1 MHPLGFLA
9 FLILS
14 ALTLMGLAKPSLAA
28 LPVIFVFVGIPLLD
42 IFIGRKT
49 AAYSSEAES
58 SWKRTMVWGAPLYLY
73 FVFHFLILGAGLYFS
88 LQADSWTGVLLIAFL
103 VGLHNGGLG
112 ITAAHELCHKKEW
125 HARWAAD
132 LILISVWYQHFVVEH
147 VRGHHFQVAT
157 LADPASARRDE
168 NIYKFFVRCILG
180 SFMDA
185 WKIDSKAVLRGV
197 LLSLAMTIGFAMF
210 GAKAL
215 GFFIVQAAV
224 AVLLLESV
232 NYIEHYGLSRKQLEN
247 GRFEKVLPI
256 HSWNSDFVF
265 SNYMLF
271 NLQRH
276 SDHHAMAHLP
286 YTVLKDPPT
295 APLLPAG
302 YPTMILLALVPP
314 MWFRV
319 MNPRLV
325 NLGFE

>member
-14 ALTLMGLAKPSLAA
+14 GLTLVGLSTPTLAA
-28 LPVIFVFVGIPLLD
+28 LPVAFVFLGIPILDLL
-42 IFIGRKT
+42 IGRRT
-49 AAYSSEAES
+49 AQYSVEAEAR
-58 SWKRTMVWGAPLYLY
+58 WKSARIWTAPLYLY
-73 FVFHFLILGAGLYFS
+73 FIFHFLILGTGLYFC
-88 LQADSWTGVLLIAFL
+88 LQTDSWGRVFLIAFL

-132 LILISVWYQHFVVEH
+132 LLLTSVWYQHFVVEH

-168 NIYKFFVRCILG
+168 NIYRFLVRCISG
-180 SFMDA
+180 SFLDA
-185 WKIDSKAVLRGV
+185 WRIDSRAVVRGI
-197 LLSLAMTIGFAMF
+197 LISILITLGFALF
-210 GAKAL
+210 GLKAL
-215 GFFIVQAAV
+215 GFFLVQAFV

-247 GRFEKVLPI
+247 GRYEKVLPI

-265 SNYMLF
+265 SNYILF

-276 SDHHAMAHLP
+276 SDHHGMAHLP

-314 MWFRV
+314 LWFRL
-319 MNPRLV
+319 MNPRLAK
-325 NLGFE
+325 LGFE